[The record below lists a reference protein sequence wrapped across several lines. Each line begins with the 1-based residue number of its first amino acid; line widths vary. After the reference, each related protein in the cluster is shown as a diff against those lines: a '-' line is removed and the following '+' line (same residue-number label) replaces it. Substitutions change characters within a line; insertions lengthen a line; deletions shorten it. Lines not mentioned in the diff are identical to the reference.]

1 MEEKKRAE
9 NKREDVKEGNR
20 YGGNDETNDDNS
32 CVSCICK
39 CNWSYMI
46 EVYVFIVSKRNKN
59 LRGRGQNIKEKRR
72 KWRSKIVTVYMTFQ

>member
-39 CNWSYMI
+39 CN
-46 EVYVFIVSKRNKN
+46 
-59 LRGRGQNIKEKRR
+59 
-72 KWRSKIVTVYMTFQ
+72 